1 MLNDEIET
9 KKIQKEFNRKKEEE
23 KDGIYKKRKE
33 NEKKSNLAG

>member
-1 MLNDEIET
+1 MKLKQ